1 MTYTTRFGEA
11 AKRRL
16 DASIHHTRGT
26 LAKRARHLGAYD
38 ALLSAVQRRGTL
50 LARRCLSAPD
60 FHAGLAAL
68 ARHASD
74 WMRPIETWSAAEES
88 PWRRFASL
96 AEHLLARFPMPR
108 FMASAWLESA
118 DGRRSAAHEW
128 YKRMGRGENIRRMG
142 LPIPVTRAM
151 AHRFLSAPD
160 HLSVTGALRWAQ
172 VLSRGGSL
180 ELAAALIATSLG
192 RELRNEDFWETVV
205 LFFVQHCGSSELDVS
220 HVGPIVDFL
229 NVQRFEPRE
238 GFTPS
243 GAHGILPPPCADFS
257 MKGRTP
263 ASMLRLVEEW
273 HRELKSSPSSGETW
287 PRSKLGELSWI
298 ERVTIG
304 VGDAVRT
311 ESRMWSIRELCSSGE
326 LRAEGS
332 DMHHCVGSYAARCLS
347 GQTSIWSMQ
356 IETPRGRRRVL
367 TIEVDAS
374 ACRIRQARGR
384 RNALPKE
391 DASLL
396 LRRWANREGIE
407 VVTGLKR

>member
-16 DASIHHTRGT
+16 DASIHDTRAT
-26 LAKRARHLGAYD
+26 LAKKPRHLGAYD

-68 ARHASD
+68 ALHASD
-74 WMRPIETWSAAEES
+74 WMHPAQTWSAAEES
-88 PWRRFASL
+88 PWRQFASL

-108 FMASAWLESA
+108 FMASAWLENA
-118 DGRRSAAHEW
+118 DGRSSPAHEW

-172 VLSRGGSL
+172 VLSRGGSR
-180 ELAAALIATSLG
+180 ELASALIATPLG
-192 RELRNEDFWETVV
+192 RELRNEDFWETVI
-205 LFFVQHCGSSELDVS
+205 LFFVRHCGSSELDVA

-229 NVQRFEPRE
+229 RVQRFERPA
-238 GFTPS
+238 PS
-243 GAHGILPPPCADFS
+243 CADFS

-273 HRELKSSPSSGETW
+273 HRALGSSPSSGKTW
-287 PRSKLGELSWI
+287 SRSKLGELAWI
-298 ERVTIG
+298 ERVSIR

-311 ESRMWSIRELCSSGE
+311 ESRVWSIRELCSSGE

-332 DMHHCVGSYAARCLS
+332 DMHHCVGSYVARCLT
-347 GQTSIWSMQ
+347 GQSSIWSMQ
-356 IETPRGRRRVL
+356 VETPRGRRRVL

-374 ACRIRQARGR
+374 ARRIRQARGR

-391 DASLL
+391 DASLV
-396 LRRWANREGIE
+396 LRRWASREGLD
-407 VVTGLKR
+407 VATGIKRGAANLL